1 MAALDAVAVPGLT
14 SGVVIVPALASVGTQ
29 RLIVF
34 FGCFAAQAYFQGA
47 QEPGT

>member
-14 SGVVIVPALASVGTQ
+14 SGAVNVPALASVGTL
-29 RLIVF
+29 RFIAF
-34 FGCFAAQAYFQGA
+34 FGCFAPQAYFQGA